1 LVRATV
7 VLALAYGLT
16 NGIPALAA
24 PPLGGPKPN
33 DNVFEDR
40 GGDDPGD
47 NGPGDSKSGD
57 SKSGDSKSGDSKS
70 GDSKSGD
77 SKSGDSKS
85 GDSKDSVDKPG
96 AGRTDSGSDDRT
108 PDESKFGAPTKGGSP
123 DAATTADDSASD
135 DDSSAADNDEEPE
148 SALHGLACLE
158 GDATGGRR
166 KGVQRR
172 DFLKRH
178 RFELSG
184 LGGFYAADALSST
197 YSYGGALSFYPSED
211 FGLEAL
217 VTRTP
222 MQFRLEEAF
231 TSFDQQTHFQPSVAW
246 QGMLSLLWSPIHA
259 KFKFSETRIIHSDFF
274 AVAGAGRT
282 FDASVLGLTW
292 EVGGGLKLYFNRFI
306 AFRLDLRDF
315 LLPQEV
321 LGRGRITNN
330 VNVLVGLSLW
340 FG

>member
-1 LVRATV
+1 MVRATV

-24 PPLGGPKPN
+24 PPLAGSKPT
-33 DNVFEDR
+33 DNLFEDR
-40 GGDDPGD
+40 GAGDED
-47 NGPGDSKSGD
+47 DSSEATPAEEN
-57 SKSGDSKSGDSKS
+57 
-70 GDSKSGD
+70 
-77 SKSGDSKS
+77 
-85 GDSKDSVDKPG
+85 SKDSSQ
-96 AGRTDSGSDDRT
+96 DSSQ
-108 PDESKFGAPTKGGSP
+108 ESSKDSSKSSSKDSSKDNSSAGGSR
-123 DAATTADDSASD
+123 SE
-135 DDSSAADNDEEPE
+135 SSAAGPSGEVDTELGETDEEPE

-197 YSYGGALSFYPSED
+197 YSYGGAVSFYPSED

-222 MQFRLEEAF
+222 MRFRLEEAF
-231 TSFDQQTHFQPSVAW
+231 TSFDQQTHFQPSIAW

-259 KFKFSETRIIHSDFF
+259 KFKFSETRIIHSDIF

-282 FDASVLGLTW
+282 FDPSVLGLTW
-292 EVGGGLKLYFNRFI
+292 EVGGGLKLYFNRFL

-321 LGRGRITNN
+321 LSRGRITNN
-330 VNVLVGLSLW
+330 INVLVGFSLW
-340 FG
+340 LG

>member
-1 LVRATV
+1 MVRATV

-24 PPLGGPKPN
+24 PPLAGPKPT
-33 DNVFEDR
+33 DNLFEDR
-40 GGDDPGD
+40 GGDDSSGDSADNGKSRDSKSESGKPGD
-47 NGPGDSKSGD
+47 SKPGDGKPDDSKPDDSKSGD
-57 SKSGDSKSGDSKS
+57 SKSGDL
-70 GDSKSGD
+70 
-77 SKSGDSKS
+77 
-85 GDSKDSVDKPG
+85 
-96 AGRTDSGSDDRT
+96 T
-108 PDESKFGAPTKGGSP
+108 PDGSRFGAPNPTKGGSP
-123 DAATTADDSASD
+123 EATSSGVDDSAG
-135 DDSSAADNDEEPE
+135 DDSGAADSDEEPE

-197 YSYGGALSFYPSED
+197 YSYGGALAFYPSED
-211 FGLEAL
+211 FGLEVL

-222 MQFRLEEAF
+222 MQFRLEEPF
-231 TSFDQQTHFQPSVAW
+231 TAFDQQTHFTPSVAW
-246 QGMLSLLWSPIHA
+246 QGIFSLLWSPIHA

-282 FDASVLGLTW
+282 FDPTVLGLTW
-292 EVGGGLKLYFNRFI
+292 EVGGGLKLYFNRYL

-330 VNVLVGLSLW
+330 VNVLAGLSLW

>member
-1 LVRATV
+1 MVRATV

-24 PPLGGPKPN
+24 PPLAGSKPT
-33 DNVFEDR
+33 DNLFEDR
-40 GGDDPGD
+40 G
-47 NGPGDSKSGD
+47 S
-57 SKSGDSKSGDSKS
+57 
-70 GDSKSGD
+70 
-77 SKSGDSKS
+77 
-85 GDSKDSVDKPG
+85 
-96 AGRTDSGSDDRT
+96 SD
-108 PDESKFGAPTKGGSP
+108 
-123 DAATTADDSASD
+123 D
-135 DDSSAADNDEEPE
+135 DDSSEGKPPEGKSTKGVLGDAASGSESEPESDAAESDDEPE

-211 FGLEAL
+211 FGLEAMI
-217 VTRTP
+217 TRTP

-231 TSFDQQTHFQPSVAW
+231 TAFDQQTHFQESIAW

-259 KFKFSETRIIHSDFF
+259 KFKFSETHILHSDIF
-274 AVAGAGRT
+274 AIAGAGRT
-282 FDASVLGLTW
+282 FDPSVLGLTW
-292 EVGGGLKLYFNRFI
+292 EVGSGLKLYFKRFFS
-306 AFRLDLRDF
+306 FRLDLRDF

-330 VNVLVGLSLW
+330 IDVLAGFSLW
-340 FG
+340 L